1 MQASKYMMILLIT
14 QLQLNFLLMPL
25 EVKFPSKKI
34 LGLVELGSNTMS
46 GGSHGLSLVDS
57 ARSLDHVIW
66 LDHQNVL
73 SEKKEISTSKNIDD
87 FVESAK
93 IAAQDYDV
101 ILLMTNRD
109 SSKILNP
116 ITTYLEKK

>member
-1 MQASKYMMILLIT
+1 MI
-14 QLQLNFLLMPL
+14 
-25 EVKFPSKKI
+25 
-34 LGLVELGSNTMS
+34 
-46 GGSHGLSLVDS
+46 
-57 ARSLDHVIW
+57 
-66 LDHQNVL
+66 
-73 SEKKEISTSKNIDD
+73 

>member
-1 MQASKYMMILLIT
+1 
-14 QLQLNFLLMPL
+14 
-25 EVKFPSKKI
+25 
-34 LGLVELGSNTMS
+34 
-46 GGSHGLSLVDS
+46 
-57 ARSLDHVIW
+57 LDHVIW

-87 FVESAK
+87 FIESAK

-101 ILLMTNRD
+101 ILLMTNRN